1 MKMEFAEL
9 EKELEH
15 FSKKVAEQFRA
26 STKLLEKRLS
36 PEEVSQWAE
45 VGMDMARNCYKS
57 WDAVSEY
64 FKATPQVLDH
74 LEFSALIPWAD
85 SGRKLCLDDAS
96 LATAYFKSSP
106 QTVSY
111 LPAEDLAGWAKL
123 GQSLYQGDWKSTA
136 LAVKFFSDSPKLIRW
151 LSLDELKQLTR
162 LVNSLA
168 KQQRYDIANE
178 LIDSAKEVLAGI
190 AAEDRKHFISLG
202 TAIANIGSKDVWAY
216 IKCCSQALSKVS
228 SGLRGK
234 FLTLTEQMIKL
245 KPEDA
250 TAFFADGAEALGK
263 VKHELHAEVL
273 ERFEELMKKS
283 LPAAIEFLKS
293 SPAVLRR
300 INSKDI
306 GEWFEAGVRILGRN
320 EDEGIAYFQLKSDR
334 GEAILEQL
342 APGADLAS
350 FKEVLHRYCKA
361 LTGKDVE
368 IVTEDEA
375 LEPTI
380 SWTQAE
386 RLSPE
391 GTIIYLPSHVK
402 RYPTKEEN
410 FAWLKV
416 IVTQQTGHLEFGS
429 QEFVFD
435 KPSQFFDD
443 MRPRLPEP
451 TKEEAEEEE
460 EPLTDLER
468 FFRSFQDIKLAKA
481 IFNVVEDARIDHILK
496 QEYKGLSD
504 TYEQIQRDELKLRR
518 PIHLLRFR
526 EALVW
531 LLIDLTLEKLEDI
544 PVPEE
549 GASYFKSMA
558 PILGKV
564 LSTEAT
570 VEDSA
575 EATIRLYSIVNK
587 APNLIFPAEAWQVTE
602 TATEEKKSK
611 KKVTLVP
618 EPSIENL
625 EVKGE
630 EGPSEDRETREVE
643 ITLKDV
649 ADGKLPLGLIYTV
662 YYEPEEMEATDA
674 EGWEAP
680 PTEEPEQVYYYDE
693 WDYAAGAYRPNWCTI
708 KERTLEEG
716 AEDFVQKTN
725 KENPLLVEQIKS
737 QFQVLEL
744 GHLKKIKK
752 LPDGEGI
759 DLDDAIQVIVD
770 RKSGATPDEKIYWR
784 KQKVERDVCVA
795 LLLDMSA
802 STAELIDTGGLK
814 FGNILPRDT
823 MPKRIIDIAKQSI
836 SLLIGALE
844 TIGDKYGIYGFSS
857 YGREHINFSVIKEID
872 ESFSPKVGKRID
884 QISPLHATRMGPAVR
899 HATAKLE
906 AKDAKTRILFL
917 ISDGRPRDLEYGKGH
932 ADKEYAMHDTKMAF
946 TEAARK
952 GIAPFCLTVD
962 KEGHDYMREMMSSDM
977 GYEVVDN
984 IKLLPER
991 LPQLYRRLS
1000 A

>member
-1 MKMEFAEL
+1 MKKTEFAEL

-15 FSKKVAEQFRA
+15 FSTKVAEQFRA
-26 STKLLEKRLS
+26 STELLEKRLS
-36 PEEVSQWAE
+36 SPEISKWAE
-45 VGMDMARNCYKS
+45 VGINMARNCYKS

-64 FKATPQVLDH
+64 FKATPPVLDN
-74 LEFSALIPWAD
+74 LDFATLIAWAD
-85 SGRKLCLDDAS
+85 SGGKLCQIDS
-96 LATAYFKSSP
+96 TLATAYFKSSP

-111 LPAEDLAGWAKL
+111 LPAENITEWAKL
-123 GQSLYQGDWKSTA
+123 GQNLYQKDWKSTA
-136 LAVKFFSDSPKLIRW
+136 LAVKFFTDSPKIVRW
-151 LSLDELKQLTR
+151 LSLDELKQFTQ
-162 LVNSLA
+162 LVKSLA
-168 KQQRYDIANE
+168 QKHYDMANE
-178 LIDSAKEVLAGI
+178 LIDSAKGILPGI
-190 AAEDRKHFISLG
+190 AAGERKHFITLG
-202 TAIANIGSKDVWAY
+202 AAIAKIGTQDTWSY
-216 IKCCSQALSKVS
+216 IKCCSQALSRVNS
-228 SGLRGK
+228 SQRGQ
-234 FLTLTEQMIKL
+234 FMNLTEQIVKL
-245 KPEDA
+245 KPDDA
-250 TAFFADGAEALGK
+250 ASFFADGAEALGK
-263 VKHELHAEVL
+263 VKQELHTEVL
-273 ERFEELMKKS
+273 QRFEELRKKS
-283 LPAAIEFLKS
+283 LPAAMEFLKS

-300 INSKDI
+300 INSQDLD
-306 GEWFEAGVRILGRN
+306 EWFEAGIRILGRN

-334 GEAILEQL
+334 GEAILDQL

-368 IVTEDEA
+368 IVAEEEA
-375 LEPTI
+375 PDKTI
-380 SWTQAE
+380 SWTLAE

-416 IVTQQTGHLEFGS
+416 MVTQQAGHLEFGTN
-429 QEFVFD
+429 EFSFD
-435 KPSQFFDD
+435 KPSHFFDD
-443 MRPRLPEP
+443 MRPRLPKP
-451 TKEEAEEEE
+451 TLEEGEEE

-481 IFNVVEDARIDHILK
+481 IFNVVEDARIDYILK

-504 TYEQIQRDELKLRR
+504 TYEKIQREELELRR

-531 LLIDLTLEKLEDI
+531 LLVDLTLKQLKNI
-544 PVPEE
+544 HVPEE
-549 GASYFKSMA
+549 GASHLKSAA

-564 LSTEAT
+564 MSSEAT

-587 APNLIFPAEAWQVTE
+587 APNLIFPPEAWQMAE
-602 TATEEKKSK
+602 ATAEEKKTK
-611 KKVTLVP
+611 KTVTAAP
-618 EPSIENL
+618 EPSIEDL

-630 EGPSEDRETREVE
+630 EGPPQDYETEE
-643 ITLKDV
+643 IEISLKDV
-649 ADGKLPLGLIYTV
+649 ADGKLPLGLLYTV
-662 YYEPEEMEATDA
+662 YYEPDEMEATDA

-680 PTEEPEQVYYYDE
+680 PTEEAEQIYYYDE
-693 WDYAAGAYRPNWCTI
+693 WDYAAGSYRPKWCTV

-716 AEDFVQKTN
+716 ADDVVQRTN
-725 KENPLLVEQIKS
+725 QENPQLVEQIRS

-744 GHLKKIKK
+744 GLLKKIKK
-752 LPDGEGI
+752 LPDGEGL
-759 DLDDAIQVIVD
+759 DLDDALQAIVD
-770 RKSGATPDEKIYWR
+770 KKAGTTPDERIYWR

-802 STAELIDTGGLK
+802 STAEPIEKNELKLGTPLIPTM
-814 FGNILPRDT
+814 
-823 MPKRIIDIAKQSI
+823 MPKRIIDIAKESI

-857 YGREHINFSVIKEID
+857 YGREHINFSIVKEID
-872 ESFSPKVGKRID
+872 EPFSPKVGKRID
-884 QISPLHATRMGPAVR
+884 QISPLHATRMGPAIR

-906 AKDAKTRILFL
+906 AKDAKNRILFL

-932 ADKEYAMHDTKMAF
+932 ADKEYAIHDTKMAF

-962 KEGHDYMREMMSSDM
+962 KEGHDYMRDMMSSDM
-977 GYEVVDN
+977 GYEVLDD

-1000 A
+1000 I